1 MKILT
6 IILLIFTMPLVAEWS
21 DWSQED
27 KDLFETF
34 VILQTIDTHQ
44 TYTALKTGQFHESNP
59 FYGPHPHVEEVILGK
74 VITTAFL
81 YKALDNG
88 NKVQRNRGLKWANAV
103 QTAVIIHNGRVV
115 FKFRKEF

>member
-6 IILLIFTMPLVAEWS
+6 IIILLFTMPLVAEWS

-34 VILQTIDTHQ
+34 VILQAIDTHQ
-44 TYTALKTGQFHESNP
+44 TYTALRTGQFHESNP
-59 FYGPHPHVEEVILGK
+59 FYGPHPHVEEIILGK

-103 QTAVIIHNGRVV
+103 QTAVIIHNGKLLFN
-115 FKFRKEF
+115 FKKEF

>member
-34 VILQTIDTHQ
+34 VILQAIDTHQ
-44 TYTALKTGQFHESNP
+44 T
-59 FYGPHPHVEEVILGK
+59 GK
-74 VITTAFL
+74 KHI
-81 YKALDNG
+81 K
-88 NKVQRNRGLKWANAV
+88 
-103 QTAVIIHNGRVV
+103 
-115 FKFRKEF
+115 

>member
-1 MKILT
+1 MKIL
-6 IILLIFTMPLVAEWS
+6 IILLSLFTMPLVAEWS

-27 KDLFETF
+27 QDLFETF
-34 VILQTIDTHQ
+34 VILQAIDTHQ
-44 TYTALKTGQFHESNP
+44 TYSALRTGKFQEGNP
-59 FYGPHPHVEEVILGK
+59 LYGPNPHIEEIILGK
-74 VITTAFL
+74 AITTAFL
-81 YKALDNG
+81 FSTFDKA

>member
-1 MKILT
+1 
-6 IILLIFTMPLVAEWS
+6 MPLVAEWS

-59 FYGPHPHVEEVILGK
+59 FYGHTLRWK
-74 VITTAFL
+74 KL
-81 YKALDNG
+81 YLQK
-88 NKVQRNRGLKWANAV
+88 R
-103 QTAVIIHNGRVV
+103 
-115 FKFRKEF
+115 

>member
-34 VILQTIDTHQ
+34 VILQAIDTHQ
-44 TYTALKTGQFHESNP
+44 TYTALRTGQFHESNP
-59 FYGPHPHVEEVILGK
+59 IYGPDPHIEDLIIVKTL
-74 VITTAFL
+74 TTAFL

-103 QTAVIIHNGRVV
+103 QTAVVIHNGRVV
-115 FKFRKEF
+115 FNFKKEF